1 MAGFTIEVACLLI
14 SFAITSNFSNL
25 CLCPSCVTSHADITL
40 VLYSYDR
47 ILAEQTNQ
55 DSDRL
60 LPYEDPTPESVG
72 DLENVVDML
81 AIQKCIMIASEDRI
95 AETREQIA
103 RQLGDGSRTSL
114 TVAIAGMLE
123 VGAWTAPS
131 HLSASV
137 YWSQPLLHSCN
148 IQNLRLCACI
158 ASAN

>member
-1 MAGFTIEVACLLI
+1 MSAAGIPTLHIYRVACLLI
-14 SFAITSNFSNL
+14 SFAILSILTPTLVCVQVVSNSR
-25 CLCPSCVTSHADITL
+25 ADITL

-72 DLENVVDML
+72 DLENVVDTL

-95 AETREQIA
+95 GETREQIA
-103 RQLGDGSRTSL
+103 KQLGDGSRTSL

-123 VGAWTAPS
+123 VGAWNASLHHP
-131 HLSASV
+131 ASV
-137 YWSQPLLHSCN
+137 Y
-148 IQNLRLCACI
+148 
-158 ASAN
+158 